1 MKITRIDS
9 NSSIMC
15 LELICCPFMTVTD
28 IGQCSV
34 FNKILAVKVKSWSM
48 KQELA
53 PKSKREDAKSW

>member
-15 LELICCPFMTVTD
+15 LELICYPFMTVTD

-34 FNKILAVKVKSWSM
+34 FNKILCVKAKSLSM
-48 KQELA
+48 KEELTLESRKA
-53 PKSKREDAKSW
+53 ETKT